1 MSAIRIIHRRFCLTA
16 FATAMLLGLSPSAWA
31 ADEAGPAKRRVAP
44 VRQEKPVTPAKTA
57 NANVGAETPSGDA
70 QAVPSSGQ
78 IIFQI
83 LLAEIALQR
92 GDANLASTAYAD
104 LALRTRDAKV
114 LERTVDVAGFARRF
128 DLALDAARRWVEVE
142 PESKQA
148 QYVLASVMVMSNQTD
163 DLAPVLIRMLE
174 ADKAALSDNLLGLNR
189 MLARNPDRRAVFAI
203 IDRVCRPF
211 TGLAEAHY
219 AIAVAAAGAGELDRA
234 RAEARR
240 AMELR
245 SDWEAAALLQSQLLA
260 RLSPEESIVF
270 LRDFVDRQPKARDVR
285 MQLARLLVGAKRHA
299 EARREFEEVLKI
311 APDSADA
318 LFSIGVLALQQND
331 LAEAEAQFNRFLAL
345 PVADKNYAYFFLGQI
360 AEERRQFAGALA
372 HYARVSGGE
381 YYIQARMRG
390 ARLLVNQG
398 NLEEARRQLS
408 SAKASSAE
416 ERVQLGVAEAGL
428 LRDAKQPRA
437 AFELL
442 ESLLAK
448 QPEQT
453 DLLYESALL
462 AEKLG
467 QFELME
473 IRLRKLI
480 ELRPEGAQGYNALGY
495 SLADRNLRLDEARVL
510 IEKALAL
517 SPEDYFILDS
527 MGWVLYR
534 QGDLSAALGYL
545 EKAHARKDDPE
556 IAAHIGEVLWAL
568 NRRDEA
574 RTAWLEAQRK
584 HPENE
589 ALAETIKKF
598 LP

>member
-16 FATAMLLGLSPSAWA
+16 FGAVMALALSPFAGA
-31 ADEAGPAKRRVAP
+31 ADEAGPAKRRAAP
-44 VRQEKPVTPAKTA
+44 VRQEKPATPTKAGH
-57 NANVGAETPSGDA
+57 ANVGAEMPPGDA
-70 QAVPSSGQ
+70 PTVPSSGQ
-78 IIFQI
+78 VIFQI

-104 LALRTRDAKV
+104 LALRTRDAKA

-128 DLALDAARRWVEVE
+128 DLALEAARRWVDVE

-174 ADKAALSDNLLGLNR
+174 ADKAALPENLLGLNR

-203 IDRVCRPF
+203 IDKVCRPF
-211 TGLAEAHY
+211 SGLAEAHY

-234 RAEARR
+234 RAEVRR
-240 AMELR
+240 ALELR
-245 SDWEAAALLQSQLLA
+245 ADWEAAAMLQSQLLA
-260 RLSPEESIVF
+260 RLSPEESIVS
-270 LRDFVDRQPKARDVR
+270 LRDFVDRHPKARDAR
-285 MQLARLLVGAKRHA
+285 MQLARLLVGAKRLA
-299 EARREFEEVLKI
+299 DARREFEEVLKI

-318 LFSIGVLALQQND
+318 LFSIGVLVLQQND
-331 LAEAEAQFNRFLAL
+331 LTEAETQFNRFLAL
-345 PVADKNYAYFFLGQI
+345 PVADKSYAYFFLGQI
-360 AEERRQFAGALA
+360 AEERRQFAEALA
-372 HYARVSGGE
+372 HYARVSSGE
-381 YYIQARMRG
+381 HYIQARMRG
-390 ARLLVNQG
+390 ARLLVDQG
-398 NLEEARRQLS
+398 NLDEARRQLS

-416 ERVQLGVAEAGL
+416 ERVQLGIAEAGL

-448 QPEQT
+448 QPEQP

-473 IRLRKLI
+473 TRLRKLI

-574 RTAWLEAQRK
+574 RKVWLDAQRT

-589 ALAETIKKF
+589 ALGEVIKKF